1 MLEIFSLFEIS
12 RSKLSSYWDPRR
24 VHPRHGSANLK
35 QTESSKTAVESQ
47 INETTPLIDTVVM
60 DVYHYAFKSTAH
72 TELPINHGLRGITM
86 RQCGSISGARYR
98 LWWRLLITEGAV
110 HMWGWG
116 HTWNLCICL

>member
-47 INETTPLIDTVVM
+47 I
-60 DVYHYAFKSTAH
+60 SSAH
-72 TELPINHGLRGITM
+72 DWAEVLKLHSICFPKACSEPSLVDSNIT
-86 RQCGSISGARYR
+86 Q
-98 LWWRLLITEGAV
+98 
-110 HMWGWG
+110 
-116 HTWNLCICL
+116 NLCTVLKLGSVGAQVL